1 MLRFYNTLTNKKENF
16 KPAKGKTVTMYNCG
30 PTVYDYA
37 HIGNFFSYVFADVLR
52 RYLEFRGY
60 KVKQVMNITDV
71 GHLTKDDIEAGEDKI
86 QMAAK
91 KKKVSPYDIAN
102 FYEQAFVEDSR
113 KLNLEEP
120 FKRPKATEHINEMIS
135 ITKKLLDK
143 GHAYEVNGSVYYDI
157 TSFKNYGAL
166 SGNTV
171 DRLREGASGRELEN
185 KDKRNFYDFAL
196 WVNDSEHLMKWK
208 SPWSTGYPGWHIEC
222 TAMSTKYLGQPID
235 IHTGGEDNIFPH
247 HESEIAQTEGATGK
261 QFVRFWMHTRH
272 LKVGGEKMAKS
283 LGNFFTPED
292 IYKRG
297 FTPRQLR
304 FYLLSNQYRQPMNFT
319 FEGLEAS
326 NKSLQKLLTFM
337 HDLKYYRKQKGGCKV
352 SPLLS
357 KARKGFE
364 EAMDDDLNI
373 SRALAAVYEFVS
385 EGNKLITQK
394 KLCTNG
400 ARDLL
405 KQMQAFDKVLGVL
418 YDEKEPI
425 PADVKKLVEEREAAR
440 KAGNWEKSDKI
451 RQELR
456 DKGIELQDTEQGPR
470 IVFKFKLNQK
480 EIV

>member
-1 MLRFYNTLTNKKENF
+1 
-16 KPAKGKTVTMYNCG
+16 MYNCG

-52 RYLEFRGY
+52 RYLEFKGY

-86 QMAAK
+86 QLAAK
-91 KKKVSPYDIAN
+91 KKKVSPYDIAK
-102 FYEQAFVEDSR
+102 FYEQAFVEDAR

-120 FKRPKATEHINEMIS
+120 FKRPRATKHINEMIS

-196 WVNDSEHLMKWK
+196 WVNDPEHLMKWK
-208 SPWSTGYPGWHIEC
+208 SPWSVGYPGWHIEC

-247 HESEIAQTEGATGK
+247 HEAEIAQTEGATGK

-272 LKVGGEKMAKS
+272 LKIGGEKMAKS
-283 LGNFFTPED
+283 LGNFYTPED

-297 FTPRQLR
+297 FSPRQLR

-337 HDLKYYRKQKGGCKV
+337 HDLKYYKGKEKEGSKV

-385 EGNKLITQK
+385 EGNKLIAQK

-400 ARDLL
+400 AKDLL

-418 YDEKEPI
+418 YEEKEPI
-425 PADVKKLVEEREAAR
+425 PNDVKKLVEEREAAR

-451 RQELR
+451 RQELK
-456 DKGIELQDTEQGPR
+456 DKGIEIQDTEQGPR
-470 IVFKFKLNQK
+470 VVFKFKINQK
-480 EIV
+480 A